1 MAHKPLF
8 AFFGTP
14 YIATIVLDQLEARGM
29 LPALVVT
36 APDRPVGRGLTL
48 TPSPVK
54 KWALERGIDVAT
66 PEKLSDP
73 AFIAEIQN
81 TDWDVFVV
89 SMYAK
94 LIPKKVLD
102 MPRRGCLNVHPS
114 LLPKFRGPSPVL
126 SAILAD
132 EKDTG
137 VTIMQLSEK
146 MDEGPII
153 AQASIELEEE
163 TADEPGWPPKGS
175 EFEKLLSQEGGTL
188 LAEVLPKWVAGTIPA
203 EEQDHT
209 QATYTKKFTDE
220 DALLHQEATGGQALP
235 VATTGEIGRENFLKI
250 RAFDASPKPYF
261 ISKNGKRVIVKE
273 AKWQDGKLVIT
284 RVTPEGKKEM
294 DYQDFLRGQQ

>member
-14 YIATIVLDQLEARGM
+14 YIATIVLDQLEANG
-29 LPALVVT
+29 LVPALIVT

-54 KWALERGIDVAT
+54 KWAIERGIDVAT

-73 AFIAEIQN
+73 AFIAELQN

-132 EKDTG
+132 LPANEEGMREVG

-146 MDEGPII
+146 MDEGPVI
-153 AQASIELEEE
+153 AHAEL
-163 TADEPGWPPKGS
+163 TFDEQDWPPKGS
-175 EFEKLLSQEGGTL
+175 ELEKLLSQEGGNL
-188 LAEVLPKWVAGTIPA
+188 LAEVLPQWVAGTIPS

-209 QATYTKKFTDE
+209 QATYTRKFTD
-220 DALLHQEATGGQALP
+220 DDSKLDLDDKSKD
-235 VATTGEIGRENFLKI
+235 RENFLKI

-273 AKWQDGKLVIT
+273 AKWENGKLIIT

>member
-1 MAHKPLF
+1 MAYKPLF
-8 AFFGTP
+8 AVFGTP
-14 YIATIVLDQLEARGM
+14 YIATLVLDQLEARGM
-29 LPALVVT
+29 VPALIVT

-54 KWALERGIDVAT
+54 QWALERGIDVAT

-73 AFIAEIQN
+73 TFLAELGN
-81 TDWDVFVV
+81 SDWDVFVV
-89 SMYAK
+89 AMYAK
-94 LIPKKVLD
+94 IIPRSVLE
-102 MPRRGCLNVHPS
+102 MPKHGCLNVHPS

-132 EKDTG
+132 ERATG
-137 VTIMQLSEK
+137 VTIMKLSEK

-163 TADEPGWPPKGS
+163 TAHESGWPPKGS
-175 EFEKLLSQEGGTL
+175 EFEKMLAQEGGSL
-188 LAEVLPKWVAGTIPA
+188 LAEVLPQWIKGEIPA

-209 QATYTKKFTDE
+209 YATYTKKFDDT
-220 DALLHQEATGGQALP
+220 DALLRQEATGGQASP
-235 VATTGEIGRENFLKI
+235 VATTGEIGRKNFLKI

-261 ISKNGKRVIVKE
+261 ISKIGKRVLVKD
-273 AKWQDGKLVIT
+273 AKWEDGKLIIT